1 MNFRKKDLVMPS
13 VRKNKTAVIDYPF
26 LFFSPAS
33 PIIGVDVTGEQL
45 LGPTLIC
52 VTSTLEC
59 VSLPL
64 VYVTVML

>member
-1 MNFRKKDLVMPS
+1 MTS
-13 VRKNKTAVIDYPF
+13 VRKNKATVIDYLF

-33 PIIGVDVTGEQL
+33 PVIGVDVTGEQL

-64 VYVTVML
+64 MYVSVTL